1 MVGVP
6 EVNAVQRHPWVIMS
20 FFGVSAGFWVGLW
33 TGLEG
38 WWLPFGVSAFG
49 FAASVAGVFL
59 FMRVTGTPPPK
70 LRDYL
75 TLVKTITKLR
85 V

>member
-1 MVGVP
+1 VKIAP
-6 EVNAVQRHPWVIMS
+6 ELQRHPWVIMS
-20 FFGVSAGFWVGLW
+20 FFGVSAGFWVMLW
-33 TGLEG
+33 AGLEG
-38 WWLPFGVSAFG
+38 WWPAFAVSAVGFG
-49 FAASVAGVFL
+49 SGVAGVFL
-59 FMRVTGTPPPK
+59 WLRMTGTPLPE